1 MPNKPPQK
9 NSRNEI
15 FPHFSSHNQFFT
27 LTLQPNKNKTMKNI
41 FKIKKEERI
50 PGLVA
55 LLVFVLLN
63 GLFFYKY
70 GNLFLRA
77 HHVSF
82 WQLFAKTFH
91 VSGFDAWSYIFM
103 SNGKLYFEIPRH
115 PLFAVILYP
124 FYLINKELIS
134 SGDTNYAMIFMAIL
148 LIASAFYSF
157 IFVYRIFREI
167 IELKKKDCI
176 LFSAM
181 LYSFGMVM
189 VSMLVP
195 DHFCWSLLMLTMTL
209 YLAGMA
215 MKERRQLSAWTIGI
229 LSFLTGGVTLSN
241 IAKTYLAAWFVNGRK
256 VFAPKNLVAMILPAI
271 LLVTTAYLI
280 YTEVREPQFHVDKQ
294 IEIKAHAKD
303 QEQQRKDSIHH
314 AWVLA
319 HTGEPMK
326 KEGFWKWTDTST
338 SRTDALIH
346 NMMGESIQLH
356 DSYLLDD
363 MCVNRPTIVKYNYA
377 FNYVIEAIISLLFII
392 GIVVAIRHKFF
403 LMVLSWLGLDIV
415 IHFVMGFGLNE
426 MYIMACHWI
435 FIIPIAI
442 AYLMKS
448 LTPGRQVVLRYF
460 CWLLTLYF
468 WVWNGYWLFT
478 YMSDQAT
485 QIMK

>member
-1 MPNKPPQK
+1 M
-9 NSRNEI
+9 
-15 FPHFSSHNQFFT
+15 FCLLFA
-27 LTLQPNKNKTMKNI
+27 LTLQAKSQDIYIIELSKMNI

-50 PGLVA
+50 PSLIA

-70 GNLFLRA
+70 SNLFLQA
-77 HHVSF
+77 HHVSY
-82 WQLFAKTFH
+82 WQLFAKTYH

-124 FYLINKELIS
+124 FYLINKELIAA
-134 SGDTNYAMIFMAIL
+134 GDTNYAMIFMAIL
-148 LIASAFYSF
+148 LIVSAYYSF
-157 IFVYRIFREI
+157 IFIYRVFREI
-167 IELKKKDCI
+167 IEVGKKDS
-176 LFSAM
+176 LLLSAM

-195 DHFCWSLLMLTMTL
+195 DHFCWSLFLLTMTL
-209 YLAGMA
+209 YLAGKA
-215 MKERRQLSAWTIGI
+215 MKEKKQLLAWTIGI

-241 IAKTYLAAWFVNGRK
+241 IAKTYLAAWFVNGKK
-256 VFAPKNLVAMILPAI
+256 VFAWKNMVAMILPAI
-271 LLVTTAYLI
+271 LLVGTAYLI
-280 YTEVREPQFHVDKQ
+280 YTEIREPQFHTDKK

-303 QEQQRKDSIHH
+303 TLQAHKDSIHH

-326 KEGFWKWTDTST
+326 KEGFWKWTDMST
-338 SRTDALIH
+338 SRSDALIH

-363 MCVNRPTIVKYNYA
+363 MCVNRPTVVKYNYV
-377 FNYVIEAIISLLFII
+377 FNYIIEGIVALLFIL
-392 GIVVAIRHKFF
+392 GIIVAVRHRFF
-403 LMVLSWLGLDIV
+403 LMALSWLALDIC

-435 FIIPIAI
+435 FIIPISI
-442 AYLMKS
+442 AYLLKS
-448 LTPGRQVVLRYF
+448 LTPSRQTIVRGITL
-460 CWLLTLYF
+460 LLTLYL
-468 WVWNGYWLFT
+468 WVWNGYLVFS
-478 YMSDQAT
+478 YMSDQIT
-485 QIMK
+485 QISK

>member
-1 MPNKPPQK
+1 M
-9 NSRNEI
+9 
-15 FPHFSSHNQFFT
+15 
-27 LTLQPNKNKTMKNI
+27 NI

-50 PGLVA
+50 PSLIA

-70 GNLFLRA
+70 SNLFLQA
-77 HHVSF
+77 HHVSY
-82 WQLFAKTFH
+82 WQLFAKTYH

-124 FYLINKELIS
+124 FYLINKELIAA
-134 SGDTNYAMIFMAIL
+134 GDTNYAMIFMAIL
-148 LIASAFYSF
+148 LIVSAYYSF
-157 IFVYRIFREI
+157 IFIYRVFREI
-167 IELKKKDCI
+167 IEVVKKDS
-176 LFSAM
+176 LLLSAM

-195 DHFCWSLLMLTMTL
+195 DHFCWSLFLLTMTL
-209 YLAGMA
+209 YLAGKA
-215 MKERRQLSAWTIGI
+215 MKEKKQLSAWTIGI

-241 IAKTYLAAWFVNGRK
+241 IAKTYLAAWFVNGKK
-256 VFAPKNLVAMILPAI
+256 VFAWKNMVAMILPAI
-271 LLVTTAYLI
+271 LLVGTAYLI
-280 YTEVREPQFHVDKQ
+280 YTEIREPQFHTDKK

-303 QEQQRKDSIHH
+303 TLQAHKDSIHH

-326 KEGFWKWTDTST
+326 KEGFWKWTDMST
-338 SRTDALIH
+338 SRSDALIH

-363 MCVNRPTIVKYNYA
+363 MCVNRPTVVKYNYV
-377 FNYVIEAIISLLFII
+377 FNYIIEGIVALLFIL
-392 GIVVAIRHKFF
+392 GIIVAVRHRFF
-403 LMVLSWLGLDIV
+403 LMALSWLALDIC

-435 FIIPIAI
+435 FIIPISI
-442 AYLMKS
+442 AYLLKS
-448 LTPGRQVVLRYF
+448 LTPSRQTIVRGITL
-460 CWLLTLYF
+460 LLTLYL
-468 WVWNGYWLFT
+468 WVWNGYLVFS
-478 YMSDQAT
+478 YMSDQIT
-485 QIMK
+485 QISK

>member
-1 MPNKPPQK
+1 M
-9 NSRNEI
+9 
-15 FPHFSSHNQFFT
+15 
-27 LTLQPNKNKTMKNI
+27 NI

-50 PGLVA
+50 PSLIA

-70 GNLFLRA
+70 SNLFLQV
-77 HHVSF
+77 HHVSY
-82 WQLFAKTFH
+82 WQLFAKTYH

-124 FYLINKELIS
+124 FYLINKELIAA
-134 SGDTNYAMIFMAIL
+134 GDTNYAMIFMAIL
-148 LIASAFYSF
+148 LIVSAYYSF
-157 IFVYRIFREI
+157 IFIYRVFREI
-167 IELKKKDCI
+167 IEVGKKDS
-176 LFSAM
+176 LLLSAM

-195 DHFCWSLLMLTMTL
+195 DHFCWSLFLLTMTL
-209 YLAGMA
+209 YLAGKA
-215 MKERRQLSAWTIGI
+215 MKEKKQLSAWTIGI

-241 IAKTYLAAWFVNGRK
+241 IAKTYLAAWFVNGKK
-256 VFAPKNLVAMILPAI
+256 VFAWKNMVAMILPAI
-271 LLVTTAYLI
+271 LLVGTAYLI
-280 YTEVREPQFHVDKQ
+280 YTEIREPQFHTDKK

-303 QEQQRKDSIHH
+303 TLQAHKDSIHH

-326 KEGFWKWTDTST
+326 KEGFWKWTDMST
-338 SRTDALIH
+338 SRSDALIH

-363 MCVNRPTIVKYNYA
+363 MCVNRPTVVKYNYV
-377 FNYVIEAIISLLFII
+377 FNYIIEGIVALLFIL
-392 GIVVAIRHKFF
+392 GIIVAVRHRFF
-403 LMVLSWLGLDIV
+403 LMALSWLALDIC

-435 FIIPIAI
+435 FIIPISI
-442 AYLMKS
+442 AYLLKS
-448 LTPGRQVVLRYF
+448 LTPSRQTIVRGITL
-460 CWLLTLYF
+460 LLTLYL
-468 WVWNGYWLFT
+468 WVWNGYLVFS
-478 YMSDQAT
+478 YMSDQIT
-485 QIMK
+485 QISK

>member
-1 MPNKPPQK
+1 M
-9 NSRNEI
+9 
-15 FPHFSSHNQFFT
+15 FCLLFA
-27 LTLQPNKNKTMKNI
+27 LTLQAKSQDIYIIELSKMNI

-50 PGLVA
+50 PSLIA

-70 GNLFLRA
+70 SNLFLQA
-77 HHVSF
+77 HHVSY
-82 WQLFAKTFH
+82 WQLFAKTYH

-124 FYLINKELIS
+124 FYLINKELIAA
-134 SGDTNYAMIFMAIL
+134 GDTNYAMIFMAIL
-148 LIASAFYSF
+148 LIVSAYYSF
-157 IFVYRIFREI
+157 IFIYRVFREI
-167 IELKKKDCI
+167 IEVGKKDS
-176 LFSAM
+176 LLLSAM

-195 DHFCWSLLMLTMTL
+195 DHFCWSLFLLTMTL
-209 YLAGMA
+209 YLAGKA
-215 MKERRQLSAWTIGI
+215 MKEKKQLSAWMIGI

-241 IAKTYLAAWFVNGRK
+241 IAKTYLAAWFVNGKK
-256 VFAPKNLVAMILPAI
+256 VFAWKNMVAMILPAI
-271 LLVTTAYLI
+271 LLVGTAYLI
-280 YTEVREPQFHVDKQ
+280 YTEIREPQFHTDKK

-303 QEQQRKDSIHH
+303 TLQAHKDSIHH

-326 KEGFWKWTDTST
+326 KEGFWKWTDMST
-338 SRTDALIH
+338 SRSDALIH

-363 MCVNRPTIVKYNYA
+363 MCVNRPTVVKYNYV
-377 FNYVIEAIISLLFII
+377 FNYIIEGIVALLFIL
-392 GIVVAIRHKFF
+392 GIIVAVRHRFF
-403 LMVLSWLGLDIV
+403 LMALSWLALDIC

-435 FIIPIAI
+435 FIIPISI
-442 AYLMKS
+442 AYLLKS
-448 LTPGRQVVLRYF
+448 LTPSRQTIVRGITL
-460 CWLLTLYF
+460 LLTLYL
-468 WVWNGYWLFT
+468 WVWNGYLVFS
-478 YMSDQAT
+478 YMSDQIT
-485 QIMK
+485 QISK

>member
-1 MPNKPPQK
+1 M
-9 NSRNEI
+9 
-15 FPHFSSHNQFFT
+15 FCLLFA
-27 LTLQPNKNKTMKNI
+27 LTLQAKSQDIYIIELSKMNI

-50 PGLVA
+50 PSLIA

-70 GNLFLRA
+70 SNLFLQA
-77 HHVSF
+77 HHVSY
-82 WQLFAKTFH
+82 WQLFAKTYH

-124 FYLINKELIS
+124 FYLINKELIAA
-134 SGDTNYAMIFMAIL
+134 GDTNYAMIFMAIL
-148 LIASAFYSF
+148 LIVSAYYSF
-157 IFVYRIFREI
+157 IFIYRVFREI
-167 IELKKKDCI
+167 IEVGKKDS
-176 LFSAM
+176 LLLSAM

-195 DHFCWSLLMLTMTL
+195 DHFCWSLFLLTMTL
-209 YLAGMA
+209 YLAGKA
-215 MKERRQLSAWTIGI
+215 MKEKKQLSAWTIGI

-241 IAKTYLAAWFVNGRK
+241 IAKTYLAAWFVNGKK
-256 VFAPKNLVAMILPAI
+256 VFAWKNMVAMILPAI
-271 LLVTTAYLI
+271 LLVGTAYLI
-280 YTEVREPQFHVDKQ
+280 YTEIREPQFHTDKK

-303 QEQQRKDSIHH
+303 TLQAHKDSIHH

-326 KEGFWKWTDTST
+326 KEGFWKWTDMST
-338 SRTDALIH
+338 SRSDALIH

-363 MCVNRPTIVKYNYA
+363 MCVNRPTVVKYNYV
-377 FNYVIEAIISLLFII
+377 FNYIIE
-392 GIVVAIRHKFF
+392 GIVALFFILGIIVAVRHRFF
-403 LMVLSWLGLDIV
+403 LMALSWLALDIC

-435 FIIPIAI
+435 FIIPISI
-442 AYLMKS
+442 AYLLKS
-448 LTPGRQVVLRYF
+448 LTPSRQTIVRGITL
-460 CWLLTLYF
+460 LLTLYL
-468 WVWNGYWLFT
+468 WVWNGYLVFS
-478 YMSDQAT
+478 YMSDQIT
-485 QIMK
+485 QISK

>member
-1 MPNKPPQK
+1 M
-9 NSRNEI
+9 
-15 FPHFSSHNQFFT
+15 
-27 LTLQPNKNKTMKNI
+27 NI

-50 PGLVA
+50 PSLIA

-70 GNLFLRA
+70 SNLFLQA
-77 HHVSF
+77 HHVSY
-82 WQLFAKTFH
+82 WQLFAKTYH

-124 FYLINKELIS
+124 FYLINKELIAA
-134 SGDTNYAMIFMAIL
+134 GDTNYAMIFMAIL
-148 LIASAFYSF
+148 LIVSAYYSF
-157 IFVYRIFREI
+157 IFIYRVFREI
-167 IELKKKDCI
+167 IEVGKKDS
-176 LFSAM
+176 LLLSAM

-195 DHFCWSLLMLTMTL
+195 DHFCWSLFLLTMTL
-209 YLAGMA
+209 YLAGKA
-215 MKERRQLSAWTIGI
+215 MKEKKQLSAWTIGI

-241 IAKTYLAAWFVNGRK
+241 IAKTYLAAWFVNGKK
-256 VFAPKNLVAMILPAI
+256 VFAWKNMVAMILPAI
-271 LLVTTAYLI
+271 LLVGTAYLI
-280 YTEVREPQFHVDKQ
+280 YTEIREPQFHTDKK

-303 QEQQRKDSIHH
+303 TLQAHKDSIHH

-326 KEGFWKWTDTST
+326 KEGFWKWTDMST
-338 SRTDALIH
+338 SRSDALIH

-363 MCVNRPTIVKYNYA
+363 MCVNRPTVVKYNYV
-377 FNYVIEAIISLLFII
+377 FNYIIEGIVALLFIL
-392 GIVVAIRHKFF
+392 GIIVAVRHRFF
-403 LMVLSWLGLDIV
+403 LMALSWLALDIC

-435 FIIPIAI
+435 FIIPISI
-442 AYLMKS
+442 AYLLKS
-448 LTPGRQVVLRYF
+448 LTPSRQTIVRGITL
-460 CWLLTLYF
+460 LLTLYL
-468 WVWNGYWLFT
+468 WVWNGYLVFS
-478 YMSDQAT
+478 YISDQIT
-485 QIMK
+485 QISK

>member
-1 MPNKPPQK
+1 M
-9 NSRNEI
+9 
-15 FPHFSSHNQFFT
+15 FCLLFA
-27 LTLQPNKNKTMKNI
+27 LTLQAKSQDIYIIELSKMNI

-50 PGLVA
+50 PSLIA

-70 GNLFLRA
+70 SNLFLQA
-77 HHVSF
+77 HHVSY
-82 WQLFAKTFH
+82 WQLFAKTYH

-124 FYLINKELIS
+124 FYLINKELIAA
-134 SGDTNYAMIFMAIL
+134 GDTNYAMIFMAIL
-148 LIASAFYSF
+148 LIVSAYYSF
-157 IFVYRIFREI
+157 IFIHRVFREI
-167 IELKKKDCI
+167 IEVGKKDS
-176 LFSAM
+176 LLLSAM

-195 DHFCWSLLMLTMTL
+195 DHFCWSLFLLTMTL
-209 YLAGMA
+209 YLAGKA
-215 MKERRQLSAWTIGI
+215 MKEKKQLSAWTIGI

-241 IAKTYLAAWFVNGRK
+241 IAKTYLAAWFVNGKK
-256 VFAPKNLVAMILPAI
+256 VFAWKNMVAMILPAI
-271 LLVTTAYLI
+271 LLVGTAYLI
-280 YTEVREPQFHVDKQ
+280 YTEIREPQFHTDKK

-303 QEQQRKDSIHH
+303 TLQAHKDSIHH

-326 KEGFWKWTDTST
+326 KEGFWKWTDMST
-338 SRTDALIH
+338 SRSNALIH

-363 MCVNRPTIVKYNYA
+363 MCVNRPTVVKYNYV
-377 FNYVIEAIISLLFII
+377 FNYIIEGIVALLFIL
-392 GIVVAIRHKFF
+392 GIIVAVRHRFF
-403 LMVLSWLGLDIV
+403 LMALSWLALDIC

-435 FIIPIAI
+435 FIIPISI
-442 AYLMKS
+442 AYLLKS
-448 LTPGRQVVLRYF
+448 LTPSRQTIVRGITL
-460 CWLLTLYF
+460 LLTLYL
-468 WVWNGYWLFT
+468 WVWNGYLVFS
-478 YMSDQAT
+478 YMSDQIT
-485 QIMK
+485 QISK

>member
-1 MPNKPPQK
+1 M
-9 NSRNEI
+9 
-15 FPHFSSHNQFFT
+15 FCLLFA
-27 LTLQPNKNKTMKNI
+27 LTLQAKSQDIYIIELSKMNI

-50 PGLVA
+50 PSLIA

-70 GNLFLRA
+70 SNLFLQA
-77 HHVSF
+77 HHVSY

-124 FYLINKELIS
+124 FYLINKELIAA
-134 SGDTNYAMIFMAIL
+134 GDTNYAMIFMAIL
-148 LIASAFYSF
+148 LIASAYYSF
-157 IFVYRIFREI
+157 IFIYRVFREI
-167 IELKKKDCI
+167 IEVGKKDS
-176 LFSAM
+176 LLLSAM

-195 DHFCWSLLMLTMTL
+195 DHFCWSLFLLTMTL
-209 YLAGMA
+209 YLAGKA
-215 MKERRQLSAWTIGI
+215 MKEKKQLSAWTIGI

-241 IAKTYLAAWFVNGRK
+241 IAKTYLAAWFVNGKK
-256 VFAPKNLVAMILPAI
+256 VFAWKNMVAMILPAI
-271 LLVTTAYLI
+271 LLVGTAYLI
-280 YTEVREPQFHVDKQ
+280 YTEIREPQFHTDKK

-303 QEQQRKDSIHH
+303 TLQAHKDSIHH

-319 HTGEPMK
+319 QTGEPMK
-326 KEGFWKWTDTST
+326 KEGFWKWTDMST
-338 SRTDALIH
+338 SRSDALIH

-363 MCVNRPTIVKYNYA
+363 MCVNRPTVVKYNYV
-377 FNYVIEAIISLLFII
+377 FNYIIEGIVALLFIL
-392 GIVVAIRHKFF
+392 GIIVAVRHRFF
-403 LMVLSWLGLDIV
+403 LMALSWLAFDIC

-435 FIIPIAI
+435 FIIPISI
-442 AYLMKS
+442 AYLLKS
-448 LTPGRQVVLRYF
+448 LTPSKQTIVRGITL
-460 CWLLTLYF
+460 LLTLYL
-468 WVWNGYWLFT
+468 WVWNGYLVFS
-478 YMSDQAT
+478 YMSDQIT
-485 QIMK
+485 QISK

>member
-1 MPNKPPQK
+1 M
-9 NSRNEI
+9 
-15 FPHFSSHNQFFT
+15 
-27 LTLQPNKNKTMKNI
+27 NI

-50 PGLVA
+50 PSLIA

-70 GNLFLRA
+70 SNLFLQA
-77 HHVSF
+77 HHVSY

-124 FYLINKELIS
+124 FYLINKELIAT
-134 SGDTNYAMIFMAIL
+134 GDTNYAMIFMAIL
-148 LIASAFYSF
+148 LIASAYYSF
-157 IFVYRIFREI
+157 IFIYRVFREI
-167 IELKKKDCI
+167 IEVGKKDS
-176 LFSAM
+176 LLLSAM

-195 DHFCWSLLMLTMTL
+195 DHFCWSLFLLTMTL
-209 YLAGMA
+209 YLAGKA
-215 MKERRQLSAWTIGI
+215 MKEKKQLSAWTIGI

-241 IAKTYLAAWFVNGRK
+241 IAKTYLAAWFVNGKK
-256 VFAPKNLVAMILPAI
+256 VFAWKNMVAMILPAI
-271 LLVTTAYLI
+271 LLVGTAYLI
-280 YTEVREPQFHVDKQ
+280 YTEIREPQFHTDKK

-303 QEQQRKDSIHH
+303 TLQAHKDSIHH

-326 KEGFWKWTDTST
+326 KEGFWKWTDMST
-338 SRTDALIH
+338 SRSDALIH

-363 MCVNRPTIVKYNYA
+363 MCVNRPTVVKYNYV
-377 FNYVIEAIISLLFII
+377 FNYIIEGIVALLFIL
-392 GIVVAIRHKFF
+392 GIIVAMRHRFF
-403 LMVLSWLGLDIV
+403 LMALSWLALDIC

-435 FIIPIAI
+435 FIIPISI
-442 AYLMKS
+442 AYLLKS
-448 LTPGRQVVLRYF
+448 LTPSRQTIVRGITL
-460 CWLLTLYF
+460 LLTLYL
-468 WVWNGYWLFT
+468 WVWNGYLVFS
-478 YMSDQAT
+478 YMSDQIT
-485 QIMK
+485 QISK

>member
-1 MPNKPPQK
+1 M
-9 NSRNEI
+9 
-15 FPHFSSHNQFFT
+15 FYLLFA
-27 LTLQPNKNKTMKNI
+27 LTLQAKSQDIYIIELSKMNI

-50 PGLVA
+50 PSLIA

-70 GNLFLRA
+70 SNLFLQA
-77 HHVSF
+77 HHVSY
-82 WQLFAKTFH
+82 WQLFAKTYH

-124 FYLINKELIS
+124 FYLINKELIAA
-134 SGDTNYAMIFMAIL
+134 GDTNYAMIFMAIL
-148 LIASAFYSF
+148 LIVSAYYSF
-157 IFVYRIFREI
+157 IFIYRVFREI
-167 IELKKKDCI
+167 IEVGKKDS
-176 LFSAM
+176 LLLSAM

-195 DHFCWSLLMLTMTL
+195 DHFCWSLFLLTMTL
-209 YLAGMA
+209 YLAGKA
-215 MKERRQLSAWTIGI
+215 MKEKKQLSAWTIGI

-241 IAKTYLAAWFVNGRK
+241 IAKTYLAAWFVNGKK
-256 VFAPKNLVAMILPAI
+256 VFAWKNMVAMILPAI
-271 LLVTTAYLI
+271 LLVGTAYLI
-280 YTEVREPQFHVDKQ
+280 YTEIREPQFHTDKK

-303 QEQQRKDSIHH
+303 TLQAHKDSIHH

-326 KEGFWKWTDTST
+326 KEGFWKWTDMST
-338 SRTDALIH
+338 SRSDALIH

-363 MCVNRPTIVKYNYA
+363 MCVNRPTVVKYNYV
-377 FNYVIEAIISLLFII
+377 FNYIIEGIVALLFIL
-392 GIVVAIRHKFF
+392 GIIVAVRHRFF
-403 LMVLSWLGLDIV
+403 LMALSWLALDIC

-435 FIIPIAI
+435 FIIPISI
-442 AYLMKS
+442 AYLLKS
-448 LTPGRQVVLRYF
+448 LTPSRQTIARGITL
-460 CWLLTLYF
+460 LLTLYL
-468 WVWNGYWLFT
+468 WVWNGYLVFS
-478 YMSDQAT
+478 YMSDQIT
-485 QIMK
+485 QISK

>member
-1 MPNKPPQK
+1 M
-9 NSRNEI
+9 
-15 FPHFSSHNQFFT
+15 FCLLFT
-27 LTLQPNKNKTMKNI
+27 LTLQAKSQDIYIIELSKMNI

-50 PGLVA
+50 PSLIA

-70 GNLFLRA
+70 SNLFLQA
-77 HHVSF
+77 HHVSY

-124 FYLINKELIS
+124 FYLINKELIAA
-134 SGDTNYAMIFMAIL
+134 GDTNYAMIFMAIL
-148 LIASAFYSF
+148 LIASAYYSF
-157 IFVYRIFREI
+157 IFIYRVFREI
-167 IELKKKDCI
+167 IEVGKKDS
-176 LFSAM
+176 LLLSAM

-195 DHFCWSLLMLTMTL
+195 DHFCWSLFLLTMTL
-209 YLAGMA
+209 YLAGKA
-215 MKERRQLSAWTIGI
+215 MKEKKQLSAWTIGI

-241 IAKTYLAAWFVNGRK
+241 IAKTYLAAWFVNGKK
-256 VFAPKNLVAMILPAI
+256 VFAWKNMVAMILPAI
-271 LLVTTAYLI
+271 LLVGTAYLI
-280 YTEVREPQFHVDKQ
+280 YTEIREPQFHTDKK

-303 QEQQRKDSIHH
+303 TLQARKDSIHH

-326 KEGFWKWTDTST
+326 KEGFWKWTDMST
-338 SRTDALIH
+338 SRSDALIH

-363 MCVNRPTIVKYNYA
+363 MCVNRPTVVKYNYV
-377 FNYVIEAIISLLFII
+377 FNYVIEGIVALLFIL
-392 GIVVAIRHKFF
+392 GIIVAVRHRFF
-403 LMVLSWLGLDIV
+403 LMVLSWLALDIC

-435 FIIPIAI
+435 FIIPISI
-442 AYLMKS
+442 AYLLKS
-448 LTPGRQVVLRYF
+448 QTSSRQAIVRGITL
-460 CWLLTLYF
+460 LLTLYL
-468 WVWNGYWLFT
+468 WIWNGYLVFS
-478 YMSDQAT
+478 YMSDQIT
-485 QIMK
+485 QISK

>member
-1 MPNKPPQK
+1 M
-9 NSRNEI
+9 
-15 FPHFSSHNQFFT
+15 
-27 LTLQPNKNKTMKNI
+27 NI

-50 PGLVA
+50 PSLIA

-70 GNLFLRA
+70 SNLFLQA
-77 HHVSF
+77 HHVSY
-82 WQLFAKTFH
+82 WQLFAKTYH

-124 FYLINKELIS
+124 FYLINKELIAA
-134 SGDTNYAMIFMAIL
+134 GDTNYAMIFMAIL
-148 LIASAFYSF
+148 LIVSAYYSF
-157 IFVYRIFREI
+157 IFIYRVFREI
-167 IELKKKDCI
+167 IEVGKKDS
-176 LFSAM
+176 LLLSAM

-195 DHFCWSLLMLTMTL
+195 DHFCWSLFLLTMTL
-209 YLAGMA
+209 YLAGKA
-215 MKERRQLSAWTIGI
+215 MKEKKQLSAWTIGI

-241 IAKTYLAAWFVNGRK
+241 IAKTYLAAWFVNGKK
-256 VFAPKNLVAMILPAI
+256 VFAWKNMVAMILPAI
-271 LLVTTAYLI
+271 LLVGTAYLI
-280 YTEVREPQFHVDKQ
+280 YTEIREPQFHTDKK

-303 QEQQRKDSIHH
+303 TLQAHKDSIHH

-326 KEGFWKWTDTST
+326 KEGFWKWTDMST
-338 SRTDALIH
+338 SRSDALIH

-363 MCVNRPTIVKYNYA
+363 MCVNRPTVVKYNYV
-377 FNYVIEAIISLLFII
+377 FNYIIEGIVALLFIL
-392 GIVVAIRHKFF
+392 GIIVAVRHRFF
-403 LMVLSWLGLDIV
+403 LMALSWLALDIC

-435 FIIPIAI
+435 FIIPISI
-442 AYLMKS
+442 SYLLKS
-448 LTPGRQVVLRYF
+448 LTPSRQTIVRGITL
-460 CWLLTLYF
+460 LLTLYL
-468 WVWNGYWLFT
+468 WVWNGYLVFS
-478 YMSDQAT
+478 YMSDQIT
-485 QIMK
+485 QISK

>member
-1 MPNKPPQK
+1 M
-9 NSRNEI
+9 
-15 FPHFSSHNQFFT
+15 FCLLFA
-27 LTLQPNKNKTMKNI
+27 LTLQAKSQDIYIIELSKMNI

-50 PGLVA
+50 PSLIA

-70 GNLFLRA
+70 SNLFLQA
-77 HHVSF
+77 HHVSY

-124 FYLINKELIS
+124 FYLINKELIAT
-134 SGDTNYAMIFMAIL
+134 GDTNYAMIFMAIL
-148 LIASAFYSF
+148 LIASAYYSF
-157 IFVYRIFREI
+157 IFIYRVFREI
-167 IELKKKDCI
+167 IEVGKKDS
-176 LFSAM
+176 LLLSAM

-195 DHFCWSLLMLTMTL
+195 DHFCWSFFLLTMTL
-209 YLAGMA
+209 YLAGKA
-215 MKERRQLSAWTIGI
+215 MKEKKQLSAWTIGI

-241 IAKTYLAAWFVNGRK
+241 IAKTYLAAWFVNGKK
-256 VFAPKNLVAMILPAI
+256 VFAWKNMVAMILPAI
-271 LLVTTAYLI
+271 LLVGTAYLI
-280 YTEVREPQFHVDKQ
+280 YTEIREPQFHTDKK

-303 QEQQRKDSIHH
+303 TLQAHKDSIHH

-326 KEGFWKWTDTST
+326 KEGFWKWTDMST
-338 SRTDALIH
+338 SRSDALIH

-363 MCVNRPTIVKYNYA
+363 MCVNRPTVVKYNYV
-377 FNYVIEAIISLLFII
+377 FNYIIEGIVALLFIL
-392 GIVVAIRHKFF
+392 GIIVAVRHRFF
-403 LMVLSWLGLDIV
+403 LMALSWLALDIC

-435 FIIPIAI
+435 FIIPISI
-442 AYLMKS
+442 AYLLKS
-448 LTPGRQVVLRYF
+448 LTPSRQTIVRGITL
-460 CWLLTLYF
+460 LLTLYL
-468 WVWNGYWLFT
+468 WVWNGYLVFS
-478 YMSDQAT
+478 YMSDQIT
-485 QIMK
+485 QISK

>member
-1 MPNKPPQK
+1 M
-9 NSRNEI
+9 
-15 FPHFSSHNQFFT
+15 
-27 LTLQPNKNKTMKNI
+27 NI

-50 PGLVA
+50 PSLIA

-70 GNLFLRA
+70 SNLFLQA
-77 HHVSF
+77 HHVSY
-82 WQLFAKTFH
+82 WQLFAKTYH

-124 FYLINKELIS
+124 FYLINKELIAA
-134 SGDTNYAMIFMAIL
+134 GDTNYAMIFMAIL
-148 LIASAFYSF
+148 LIVSAYYSF
-157 IFVYRIFREI
+157 IFIYRVFREI
-167 IELKKKDCI
+167 IEVGKKDS
-176 LFSAM
+176 LLLSAM

-195 DHFCWSLLMLTMTL
+195 DHFCWSLFLLTMTL
-209 YLAGMA
+209 YLAGKA
-215 MKERRQLSAWTIGI
+215 MKERKQLSAWTIGI

-241 IAKTYLAAWFVNGRK
+241 IAKTYLAAWFVNGKK
-256 VFAPKNLVAMILPAI
+256 VFAWKNMVAMILPAI
-271 LLVTTAYLI
+271 LLVGTAYLI
-280 YTEVREPQFHVDKQ
+280 YTEIREPQFHTDKK

-303 QEQQRKDSIHH
+303 TLQAHKDSIHH

-326 KEGFWKWTDTST
+326 KEGFWKWTDMST
-338 SRTDALIH
+338 SRSDALIH

-363 MCVNRPTIVKYNYA
+363 MCVNRPTVVKYNYV
-377 FNYVIEAIISLLFII
+377 FNYIIEGIVALLFIL
-392 GIVVAIRHKFF
+392 GIIVAVRHRFF
-403 LMVLSWLGLDIV
+403 LMALSWLALDIC

-435 FIIPIAI
+435 FIIPISI
-442 AYLMKS
+442 AYLLKS
-448 LTPGRQVVLRYF
+448 LTPSRQTIVRGITL
-460 CWLLTLYF
+460 LLTLYL
-468 WVWNGYWLFT
+468 WVWNGYLVFS
-478 YMSDQAT
+478 YMSDQIT
-485 QIMK
+485 QISK

>member
-1 MPNKPPQK
+1 M
-9 NSRNEI
+9 
-15 FPHFSSHNQFFT
+15 
-27 LTLQPNKNKTMKNI
+27 NI

-50 PGLVA
+50 PSLIA

-70 GNLFLRA
+70 SNLFLQA
-77 HHVSF
+77 HHVSY
-82 WQLFAKTFH
+82 WQLFAKTYH

-124 FYLINKELIS
+124 FYLINKELIAA
-134 SGDTNYAMIFMAIL
+134 GDTNYAMIFMAIL
-148 LIASAFYSF
+148 LIVSAYYSF
-157 IFVYRIFREI
+157 IFIYRVFREI
-167 IELKKKDCI
+167 IEVGKKDS
-176 LFSAM
+176 LLLSAM

-195 DHFCWSLLMLTMTL
+195 DHFCWSLFLLTMTL
-209 YLAGMA
+209 YLAGKA
-215 MKERRQLSAWTIGI
+215 MKENKQLSAWTIGI

-241 IAKTYLAAWFVNGRK
+241 IAKTYLAAWFVNGKK
-256 VFAPKNLVAMILPAI
+256 VFAWKNMVAMILPAI
-271 LLVTTAYLI
+271 LLVGTAYLI
-280 YTEVREPQFHVDKQ
+280 YTEIREPQFHTDKK

-303 QEQQRKDSIHH
+303 TLQAHKDSIHH

-326 KEGFWKWTDTST
+326 KEGFWKWTDMST
-338 SRTDALIH
+338 SRSDALIH

-363 MCVNRPTIVKYNYA
+363 MCVNRPTVVKYNYV
-377 FNYVIEAIISLLFII
+377 FNYIIEGIVALLFIL
-392 GIVVAIRHKFF
+392 GIIVAVRHRFF
-403 LMVLSWLGLDIV
+403 LMALSWLALDIC

-435 FIIPIAI
+435 FIIPISI
-442 AYLMKS
+442 AYLLKS
-448 LTPGRQVVLRYF
+448 LTPSRQTIVRGITL
-460 CWLLTLYF
+460 LLTLYL
-468 WVWNGYWLFT
+468 WVWNGYLVFS
-478 YMSDQAT
+478 YMSDQIT
-485 QIMK
+485 QISK

>member
-1 MPNKPPQK
+1 M
-9 NSRNEI
+9 
-15 FPHFSSHNQFFT
+15 
-27 LTLQPNKNKTMKNI
+27 NI

-50 PGLVA
+50 PSLIA

-70 GNLFLRA
+70 SNLFLQA
-77 HHVSF
+77 HHVSY
-82 WQLFAKTFH
+82 WQLFAKTYH

-124 FYLINKELIS
+124 FYLINKELIAA
-134 SGDTNYAMIFMAIL
+134 GDTNYAMIFMAIL
-148 LIASAFYSF
+148 LIVSAYYSF
-157 IFVYRIFREI
+157 IFIYRVFREI
-167 IELKKKDCI
+167 IEVGKKDS
-176 LFSAM
+176 LLLSAM

-195 DHFCWSLLMLTMTL
+195 DHFCWSLFLLTMTL
-209 YLAGMA
+209 YLAGKA
-215 MKERRQLSAWTIGI
+215 MKEKKQLSAWTIGI

-241 IAKTYLAAWFVNGRK
+241 IAKTYLAAWFVNGKK
-256 VFAPKNLVAMILPAI
+256 VFAWKNMVAMILPAI
-271 LLVTTAYLI
+271 LLVGTAYLI
-280 YTEVREPQFHVDKQ
+280 YTEIREPQFHTDKK

-303 QEQQRKDSIHH
+303 TLQAHKDSIHH

-326 KEGFWKWTDTST
+326 KEGFWKWTDMST
-338 SRTDALIH
+338 SRSDALIH

-363 MCVNRPTIVKYNYA
+363 MCVNRPTVVKYNYV
-377 FNYVIEAIISLLFII
+377 FNYIIEGIVAVLFIL
-392 GIVVAIRHKFF
+392 GIIVAVRHRFF
-403 LMVLSWLGLDIV
+403 LMALSWLALDIC

-435 FIIPIAI
+435 FIIPISI
-442 AYLMKS
+442 AYLLKS
-448 LTPGRQVVLRYF
+448 LTPSRQTIVRGITL
-460 CWLLTLYF
+460 LLTLYL
-468 WVWNGYWLFT
+468 WVWNGYLVFS
-478 YMSDQAT
+478 YMSDQIT
-485 QIMK
+485 QISK

>member
-1 MPNKPPQK
+1 M
-9 NSRNEI
+9 
-15 FPHFSSHNQFFT
+15 FCLLFA
-27 LTLQPNKNKTMKNI
+27 LTLQAKSQDIYIIELSKMNI

-50 PGLVA
+50 PSLIA

-70 GNLFLRA
+70 SNLFLQA
-77 HHVSF
+77 HHVSY
-82 WQLFAKTFH
+82 WQLFAKTYH

-124 FYLINKELIS
+124 FYLINKELIAAD
-134 SGDTNYAMIFMAIL
+134 DTNYAMIFMAIL
-148 LIASAFYSF
+148 LIVSAYYSF
-157 IFVYRIFREI
+157 IFIYRVFREI
-167 IELKKKDCI
+167 IEVGKKDS
-176 LFSAM
+176 LLLSAM

-195 DHFCWSLLMLTMTL
+195 DHFCWSLFLLTMTL
-209 YLAGMA
+209 YLAGKA
-215 MKERRQLSAWTIGI
+215 MKEKKQLSAWTIGI

-241 IAKTYLAAWFVNGRK
+241 IAKTYLAAWFVNGKK
-256 VFAPKNLVAMILPAI
+256 VFAWKNMVAMILPAI
-271 LLVTTAYLI
+271 LLVGTAYLI
-280 YTEVREPQFHVDKQ
+280 YTEIREPQFHTDKK

-303 QEQQRKDSIHH
+303 TLQAHKDSIHH

-326 KEGFWKWTDTST
+326 KEGFWKWTDMST
-338 SRTDALIH
+338 SRSDALIH

-363 MCVNRPTIVKYNYA
+363 MCVNRPTVVKYNYV
-377 FNYVIEAIISLLFII
+377 FNYIIEGIVALLFIL
-392 GIVVAIRHKFF
+392 GIIVAVRHQFF
-403 LMVLSWLGLDIV
+403 LMALSWLALDIC

-435 FIIPIAI
+435 FIIPISI
-442 AYLMKS
+442 AYLLKS
-448 LTPGRQVVLRYF
+448 LTPSRQTIVRGITL
-460 CWLLTLYF
+460 LLTLYL
-468 WVWNGYWLFT
+468 WVWNGYLVFS
-478 YMSDQAT
+478 YMSDQIT
-485 QIMK
+485 QISK

>member
-1 MPNKPPQK
+1 M
-9 NSRNEI
+9 
-15 FPHFSSHNQFFT
+15 
-27 LTLQPNKNKTMKNI
+27 NI

-50 PGLVA
+50 PSLIA

-70 GNLFLRA
+70 SNLFLQA
-77 HHVSF
+77 HHVSY

-124 FYLINKELIS
+124 FYLINKELIAA
-134 SGDTNYAMIFMAIL
+134 GDTNYAMIFMAIL
-148 LIASAFYSF
+148 LIASAYYSF
-157 IFVYRIFREI
+157 IFIYRVFREI
-167 IELKKKDCI
+167 IEVGKKDS
-176 LFSAM
+176 LLLSAM

-195 DHFCWSLLMLTMTL
+195 DHFCWSLFLLTMTL
-209 YLAGMA
+209 YLAGKA
-215 MKERRQLSAWTIGI
+215 MKEKKQLSAWTIGI

-241 IAKTYLAAWFVNGRK
+241 IAKTYLAAWFVNGKK
-256 VFAPKNLVAMILPAI
+256 VFAWKNMVAMILPAI
-271 LLVTTAYLI
+271 LLIGTAYLI
-280 YTEVREPQFHVDKQ
+280 YTEIREPQFHADKK

-303 QEQQRKDSIHH
+303 TLQARKDSIHH

-319 HTGEPMK
+319 HTGKPMK
-326 KEGFWKWTDTST
+326 EEGFWKWTDIST
-338 SRTDALIH
+338 SRSDALIH

-363 MCVNRPTIVKYNYA
+363 MCVNRPTIVKYNHA
-377 FNYVIEAIISLLFII
+377 FNYVIEGIVALLFIL
-392 GIVVAIRHKFF
+392 GIIVAVRHRFF
-403 LMVLSWLGLDIV
+403 LMVLSWLALDIC

-435 FIIPIAI
+435 FIIPISI
-442 AYLMKS
+442 AYLLKS
-448 LTPGRQVVLRYF
+448 LTPSRQTIIRGTTL
-460 CWLLTLYF
+460 LLTLYL
-468 WVWNGYWLFT
+468 WVWNGYLVFS
-478 YMSDQAT
+478 YMSDQIT
-485 QIMK
+485 QISK

>member
-1 MPNKPPQK
+1 MQ
-9 NSRNEI
+9 
-15 FPHFSSHNQFFT
+15 
-27 LTLQPNKNKTMKNI
+27 NI
-41 FKIKKEERI
+41 FKVKKEERI
-50 PGLVA
+50 SSLIA
-55 LLVFVLLN
+55 LTMFIVLN

-82 WQLFAKTFH
+82 WQLFAKTYH

-124 FYLINKELIS
+124 FYLINKELIAA
-134 SGDTNYAMIFMAIL
+134 GNTNYAMIFMAIL
-148 LIASAFYSF
+148 LIASAYYSF
-157 IFVYRIFREI
+157 IFVYRIFRNI
-167 IELKKKDCI
+167 IGMSRFDSNL
-176 LFSAM
+176 LSAM

-195 DHFCWSLLMLTMTL
+195 DHFCWSLFLLTMTL

-215 MKERRQLSAWTIGI
+215 MKERRRLSSWTIGI
-229 LSFLTGGVTLSN
+229 LGFLTGGVTLSN
-241 IAKTYLAAWFVNGRK
+241 IAKTYLAAWFVNGKK
-256 VFAPKNLVAMILPAI
+256 VFAWKNMTAMIVPAV
-271 LLVTTAYLI
+271 LLIGIAYVI
-280 YTEVREPQFHVDKQ
+280 HTEIREPQFAVDKS
-294 IEIKAHAKD
+294 IEVKSYAKD
-303 QEQQRKDSIHH
+303 SLQQRKDSIHH
-314 AWVLA
+314 AWVMA
-319 HTGEPMK
+319 HTGTPMK
-326 KEGFWKWTDTST
+326 EEGFWKWTDMST
-338 SRTDALIH
+338 SRSDALIH

-377 FNYVIEAIISLLFII
+377 FNYVIEGIIALLFVMGII
-392 GIVVAIRHKFF
+392 AGIRHKFF
-403 LMVLSWLGLDIV
+403 LLVLSWLGFDIV
-415 IHFVMGFGLNE
+415 VHFVMGFGLSE

-448 LTPGRQVVLRYF
+448 LTPSKQMILRGITL
-460 CWLLTLYF
+460 LLTLYL
-468 WVWNGYWLFT
+468 WAWNGYLVFS

>member
-1 MPNKPPQK
+1 M
-9 NSRNEI
+9 
-15 FPHFSSHNQFFT
+15 
-27 LTLQPNKNKTMKNI
+27 NI

-50 PGLVA
+50 PSLIA

-70 GNLFLRA
+70 SNLFLQA
-77 HHVSF
+77 HHVSY

-124 FYLINKELIS
+124 FHLINKELIAA
-134 SGDTNYAMIFMAIL
+134 GDTNYAMIFMAIL
-148 LIASAFYSF
+148 LIASAYYSF
-157 IFVYRIFREI
+157 IFIYRVFREI
-167 IELKKKDCI
+167 IEVGKKDC
-176 LFSAM
+176 LLLSAM

-195 DHFCWSLLMLTMTL
+195 DHFCWSLFLLTMTL
-209 YLAGMA
+209 YLAGKA
-215 MKERRQLSAWTIGI
+215 MKEKKQLSAWTIGI

-241 IAKTYLAAWFVNGRK
+241 IAKTYLAAWFVNGKK
-256 VFAPKNLVAMILPAI
+256 VFAWKNMVAMILPAI
-271 LLVTTAYLI
+271 LLVGTAYLI
-280 YTEVREPQFHVDKQ
+280 YTEIREPQFYTDKK

-303 QEQQRKDSIHH
+303 TLQAHKDSIHH

-326 KEGFWKWTDTST
+326 KEGFWKWTDMST
-338 SRTDALIH
+338 SRSDALIH

-363 MCVNRPTIVKYNYA
+363 MCVNRPTVVKYNYV
-377 FNYVIEAIISLLFII
+377 FNYIIEGIVALLFIL
-392 GIVVAIRHKFF
+392 GIIVAVRHRFF
-403 LMVLSWLGLDIV
+403 LMALSWLALDIC

-435 FIIPIAI
+435 FIIPISI
-442 AYLMKS
+442 AYLLKS
-448 LTPGRQVVLRYF
+448 LTPSRQTIVRGITL
-460 CWLLTLYF
+460 LLTLYL
-468 WVWNGYWLFT
+468 WVWNGYLVFS
-478 YMSDQAT
+478 YMSDQIT
-485 QIMK
+485 QISK

>member
-1 MPNKPPQK
+1 M
-9 NSRNEI
+9 
-15 FPHFSSHNQFFT
+15 FCLLFA
-27 LTLQPNKNKTMKNI
+27 LTLQAKSQDIYIIELSKMNI

-50 PGLVA
+50 PSLIA

-70 GNLFLRA
+70 SNLFLQA
-77 HHVSF
+77 HHVSY

-124 FYLINKELIS
+124 FYLINKELIAT
-134 SGDTNYAMIFMAIL
+134 GDTNYAMIFMAIL
-148 LIASAFYSF
+148 LIASAYYSF
-157 IFVYRIFREI
+157 IFIYRVFREI
-167 IELKKKDCI
+167 IEVGKKDS
-176 LFSAM
+176 LLLSAM

-195 DHFCWSLLMLTMTL
+195 DHFCWSLFLLTMTL
-209 YLAGMA
+209 YLAGKA
-215 MKERRQLSAWTIGI
+215 MKEKKQLSAWTIGI

-241 IAKTYLAAWFVNGRK
+241 IAKTYLAAWFVNGKK
-256 VFAPKNLVAMILPAI
+256 VFAWKNMVAMILPAI
-271 LLVTTAYLI
+271 LLVGTAYLI
-280 YTEVREPQFHVDKQ
+280 YTEIREPQFHTDKK

-303 QEQQRKDSIHH
+303 TLQAHKDSIHH

-319 HTGEPMK
+319 QTGEPMK
-326 KEGFWKWTDTST
+326 KEGFWKWTDMST
-338 SRTDALIH
+338 SRSDALIH

-363 MCVNRPTIVKYNYA
+363 MCVNRPTVVKYNYV
-377 FNYVIEAIISLLFII
+377 FNYIIEGIVALLFIL
-392 GIVVAIRHKFF
+392 GIIVAVRHRFF
-403 LMVLSWLGLDIV
+403 LMALSWLALDIC

-435 FIIPIAI
+435 FIIPISI
-442 AYLMKS
+442 AYLLKS
-448 LTPGRQVVLRYF
+448 LTPSKQTIVRGITL
-460 CWLLTLYF
+460 LLTLYL
-468 WVWNGYWLFT
+468 WVWNGYLVFS
-478 YMSDQAT
+478 YMSDQIT
-485 QIMK
+485 QISK

>member
-1 MPNKPPQK
+1 M
-9 NSRNEI
+9 
-15 FPHFSSHNQFFT
+15 
-27 LTLQPNKNKTMKNI
+27 NI

-50 PGLVA
+50 PSLIA

-70 GNLFLRA
+70 SNLFLQA
-77 HHVSF
+77 HHVSY
-82 WQLFAKTFH
+82 WQLFAKTYH

-124 FYLINKELIS
+124 FYLINKELIAA
-134 SGDTNYAMIFMAIL
+134 GDTNYAMIFMAIL
-148 LIASAFYSF
+148 LIASAYYSF
-157 IFVYRIFREI
+157 IFIYRVFREI
-167 IELKKKDCI
+167 IEVGKKDC
-176 LFSAM
+176 LLLSAM

-195 DHFCWSLLMLTMTL
+195 DHFCWSLFLLTMTL
-209 YLAGMA
+209 YLAGKA
-215 MKERRQLSAWTIGI
+215 MKEKKQLSAWTIGI

-241 IAKTYLAAWFVNGRK
+241 IAKTYLAAWFVNGKK
-256 VFAPKNLVAMILPAI
+256 VFAWKNMVAMILPAI
-271 LLVTTAYLI
+271 LLVGTAYLI
-280 YTEVREPQFHVDKQ
+280 YTEIREPQFHTDKK

-303 QEQQRKDSIHH
+303 TLQAHKDSIHH

-326 KEGFWKWTDTST
+326 KEGFWKWTDMST
-338 SRTDALIH
+338 SRSDALIH

-363 MCVNRPTIVKYNYA
+363 MCVNRPTVVKYNYV
-377 FNYVIEAIISLLFII
+377 FNYIIEGIVALLFIL
-392 GIVVAIRHKFF
+392 GIIVAVRHRFF
-403 LMVLSWLGLDIV
+403 LMALSWLALDIC

-435 FIIPIAI
+435 FIIPISI
-442 AYLMKS
+442 AYLLKS
-448 LTPGRQVVLRYF
+448 LTPSRQTIVRGITL
-460 CWLLTLYF
+460 LLTLYL
-468 WVWNGYWLFT
+468 WVWNGYLVFS
-478 YMSDQAT
+478 YMSDQIT
-485 QIMK
+485 QISK

>member
-1 MPNKPPQK
+1 M
-9 NSRNEI
+9 
-15 FPHFSSHNQFFT
+15 
-27 LTLQPNKNKTMKNI
+27 NI

-50 PGLVA
+50 PSLIA

-70 GNLFLRA
+70 SNLFLQA
-77 HHVSF
+77 HHVSY

-124 FYLINKELIS
+124 FYLINKELIAT
-134 SGDTNYAMIFMAIL
+134 GDTNYAMIFMAIL
-148 LIASAFYSF
+148 LIVSAYYSF
-157 IFVYRIFREI
+157 IFIYRVFREI
-167 IELKKKDCI
+167 IEVGKKDS
-176 LFSAM
+176 LLLSAM

-195 DHFCWSLLMLTMTL
+195 DHFCWSLFLLTMTL
-209 YLAGMA
+209 YLAGKA
-215 MKERRQLSAWTIGI
+215 MKEKKQLSAWTIGI

-241 IAKTYLAAWFVNGRK
+241 IAKTYLAAWFVNGKK
-256 VFAPKNLVAMILPAI
+256 VFAWKNMVAMILPAI
-271 LLVTTAYLI
+271 LLVGTAYLI
-280 YTEVREPQFHVDKQ
+280 YTEIREPQFHTDKK

-303 QEQQRKDSIHH
+303 TLQAHKDSIHH

-319 HTGEPMK
+319 PTGEPMK
-326 KEGFWKWTDTST
+326 KEGFWKWTDMST
-338 SRTDALIH
+338 SRSDALIH

-363 MCVNRPTIVKYNYA
+363 MCVNRPTVVKYNYV
-377 FNYVIEAIISLLFII
+377 FNYIIEGIVALLFIL
-392 GIVVAIRHKFF
+392 GIIVAMRHRFF
-403 LMVLSWLGLDIV
+403 LMALSWLALDIC

-435 FIIPIAI
+435 FIIPISI
-442 AYLMKS
+442 AYLLKS
-448 LTPGRQVVLRYF
+448 LTPSRQTIVRGITL
-460 CWLLTLYF
+460 LLTLYL
-468 WVWNGYWLFT
+468 WIWNGYLVFS
-478 YMSDQAT
+478 YMSDQIT
-485 QIMK
+485 QISK

>member
-1 MPNKPPQK
+1 M
-9 NSRNEI
+9 
-15 FPHFSSHNQFFT
+15 FCLLFA
-27 LTLQPNKNKTMKNI
+27 LTLQAKSQDIYIIELSKMNI

-50 PGLVA
+50 PSLIA

-70 GNLFLRA
+70 SNLFLQA
-77 HHVSF
+77 HHVSY
-82 WQLFAKTFH
+82 WQLFAKTYH

-124 FYLINKELIS
+124 FYLINKELIAA
-134 SGDTNYAMIFMAIL
+134 GDTNYAMIFMAIL
-148 LIASAFYSF
+148 LIVSAYYSF
-157 IFVYRIFREI
+157 IFIYRVFREI
-167 IELKKKDCI
+167 IEVGKKDS
-176 LFSAM
+176 LLLSAM

-195 DHFCWSLLMLTMTL
+195 DHFCWSLFLLTMTL
-209 YLAGMA
+209 YLAGRA
-215 MKERRQLSAWTIGI
+215 MKEKKQLSAWTIGI

-241 IAKTYLAAWFVNGRK
+241 IAKTYLAAWFVNGKK
-256 VFAPKNLVAMILPAI
+256 VFAWKNMVAMILPAI
-271 LLVTTAYLI
+271 LLVGTAYLI
-280 YTEVREPQFHVDKQ
+280 YTEIREPQFHTDKK

-303 QEQQRKDSIHH
+303 TLQAHKDSIHH

-326 KEGFWKWTDTST
+326 KEGFWKWTDMST
-338 SRTDALIH
+338 SRSDALIH

-363 MCVNRPTIVKYNYA
+363 MCVNRPTVVKYNYV
-377 FNYVIEAIISLLFII
+377 FNYIIEGIVALLFIL
-392 GIVVAIRHKFF
+392 GIIVAVRHRFF
-403 LMVLSWLGLDIV
+403 LMALSWLALDIC

-435 FIIPIAI
+435 FIIPISI
-442 AYLMKS
+442 AYLLKS
-448 LTPGRQVVLRYF
+448 LTPSRQTIVRGITL
-460 CWLLTLYF
+460 LLTLYL
-468 WVWNGYWLFT
+468 WVWNGYLVFS
-478 YMSDQAT
+478 YMSDQIT
-485 QIMK
+485 QISK

>member
-1 MPNKPPQK
+1 M
-9 NSRNEI
+9 
-15 FPHFSSHNQFFT
+15 FCLLFA
-27 LTLQPNKNKTMKNI
+27 LTLQTKSQDIYIIELSKMNI

-50 PGLVA
+50 PSLIA

-70 GNLFLRA
+70 SNLFLQA
-77 HHVSF
+77 HHVSY
-82 WQLFAKTFH
+82 WQLFAKTYH

-124 FYLINKELIS
+124 FYLINKELIAA
-134 SGDTNYAMIFMAIL
+134 GDTNYAMIFMAIL
-148 LIASAFYSF
+148 LIVSAYYSF
-157 IFVYRIFREI
+157 IFIYRVFREI
-167 IELKKKDCI
+167 IEVGKKDS
-176 LFSAM
+176 LLLSAM

-195 DHFCWSLLMLTMTL
+195 DHFCWSLFLLTMTL
-209 YLAGMA
+209 YLAGKA
-215 MKERRQLSAWTIGI
+215 MKEKKQLSAWTIGI

-241 IAKTYLAAWFVNGRK
+241 IAKTYLAAWFVNGKK
-256 VFAPKNLVAMILPAI
+256 VFAWKNMVAMILPAI
-271 LLVTTAYLI
+271 LLVGTAYLI
-280 YTEVREPQFHVDKQ
+280 YTEIREPQFHTDKK

-303 QEQQRKDSIHH
+303 TLQAHKDSIHH

-326 KEGFWKWTDTST
+326 KEGFWKWTDMST
-338 SRTDALIH
+338 SRSDALIH

-363 MCVNRPTIVKYNYA
+363 MCVNRPTVVKYNYV
-377 FNYVIEAIISLLFII
+377 FNYIIEGIVALLFIL
-392 GIVVAIRHKFF
+392 GIIVAVRHRFF
-403 LMVLSWLGLDIV
+403 LMALSWLALDIC

-435 FIIPIAI
+435 FIIPISI
-442 AYLMKS
+442 AYLLKS
-448 LTPGRQVVLRYF
+448 LTPSRQTIVRGITL
-460 CWLLTLYF
+460 LLTLYL
-468 WVWNGYWLFT
+468 WVWNGYLVFS
-478 YMSDQAT
+478 YMSDQIT
-485 QIMK
+485 QISK

>member
-1 MPNKPPQK
+1 MLCLL
-9 NSRNEI
+9 
-15 FPHFSSHNQFFT
+15 FA
-27 LTLQPNKNKTMKNI
+27 LTLQAKSQDIYIIELSKMNI

-50 PGLVA
+50 PSLIA

-70 GNLFLRA
+70 SNLFLQA
-77 HHVSF
+77 HHVSY
-82 WQLFAKTFH
+82 WQLFAKTYH

-124 FYLINKELIS
+124 FYLINKELIAA
-134 SGDTNYAMIFMAIL
+134 GDTNYAMIFMAIL
-148 LIASAFYSF
+148 LIVSAYYSF
-157 IFVYRIFREI
+157 IFIYRVFREI
-167 IELKKKDCI
+167 IEVGKKDS
-176 LFSAM
+176 LLLSAM

-195 DHFCWSLLMLTMTL
+195 DHFCWSLFLLTMTL
-209 YLAGMA
+209 YLAGKA
-215 MKERRQLSAWTIGI
+215 MKEKKQLSAWTIGI

-241 IAKTYLAAWFVNGRK
+241 IAKTYLAAWFVNGKK
-256 VFAPKNLVAMILPAI
+256 VFAWKNMVAMILPAI
-271 LLVTTAYLI
+271 LLVGTAYLI
-280 YTEVREPQFHVDKQ
+280 YTEIREPQFHTDKK

-303 QEQQRKDSIHH
+303 TLQAHKDSIHH

-326 KEGFWKWTDTST
+326 KEGFWKWTDMST
-338 SRTDALIH
+338 SRSDALIH

-363 MCVNRPTIVKYNYA
+363 MCVNRPTVVKYNYV
-377 FNYVIEAIISLLFII
+377 FNYIIEGIVALLFIL
-392 GIVVAIRHKFF
+392 GIIVAVRHRFF
-403 LMVLSWLGLDIV
+403 LMALSWLALDIC

-435 FIIPIAI
+435 FIIPISI
-442 AYLMKS
+442 AYLLKS
-448 LTPGRQVVLRYF
+448 LTPSRQTIVRGITL
-460 CWLLTLYF
+460 LLTLYL
-468 WVWNGYWLFT
+468 WVWNGYLVFS
-478 YMSDQAT
+478 YMSDQIT
-485 QIMK
+485 QISK

>member
-1 MPNKPPQK
+1 M
-9 NSRNEI
+9 
-15 FPHFSSHNQFFT
+15 
-27 LTLQPNKNKTMKNI
+27 NI

-50 PGLVA
+50 PSLIA

-70 GNLFLRA
+70 SNLFLQA
-77 HHVSF
+77 HHVSY
-82 WQLFAKTFH
+82 WQLFAKTYH

-124 FYLINKELIS
+124 FYLINKELIAT
-134 SGDTNYAMIFMAIL
+134 GDTNYAMIFMAIL
-148 LIASAFYSF
+148 LIVSAYYSF
-157 IFVYRIFREI
+157 IFIYRVFREI
-167 IELKKKDCI
+167 IEVGKKDC
-176 LFSAM
+176 LLLSAM

-195 DHFCWSLLMLTMTL
+195 DHFCWSLFLLTMTL
-209 YLAGMA
+209 YLAGKA
-215 MKERRQLSAWTIGI
+215 MKEKKQLSAWTIGI

-241 IAKTYLAAWFVNGRK
+241 IAKTYLAAWFVNGKK
-256 VFAPKNLVAMILPAI
+256 VFAWKNMVAMILPAI
-271 LLVTTAYLI
+271 LLVGTAYLI
-280 YTEVREPQFHVDKQ
+280 YTEIREPQFHTDKK

-303 QEQQRKDSIHH
+303 TLQAHKDSIHH

-326 KEGFWKWTDTST
+326 KEGFWKWTDMST
-338 SRTDALIH
+338 SRSDALIH

-363 MCVNRPTIVKYNYA
+363 MCVNRPTVVKYNYV
-377 FNYVIEAIISLLFII
+377 FNYIIEGIVALLFIL
-392 GIVVAIRHKFF
+392 GIIVAVRHRFF
-403 LMVLSWLGLDIV
+403 LMALSWLALDIC

-435 FIIPIAI
+435 FIIPISI
-442 AYLMKS
+442 AYLLKS
-448 LTPGRQVVLRYF
+448 LTPSRQTIVRGITL
-460 CWLLTLYF
+460 LLTLYL
-468 WVWNGYWLFT
+468 WVWNGYLVFS
-478 YMSDQAT
+478 YMSDQIT
-485 QIMK
+485 QISK

>member
-1 MPNKPPQK
+1 M
-9 NSRNEI
+9 
-15 FPHFSSHNQFFT
+15 FCLLFA
-27 LTLQPNKNKTMKNI
+27 LTLQAKSQDIYIIELSKMNI

-50 PGLVA
+50 PSLIA

-70 GNLFLRA
+70 SNLFLQA
-77 HHVSF
+77 HHVSY
-82 WQLFAKTFH
+82 WQLFAKTYH

-124 FYLINKELIS
+124 FYLINKELIAT
-134 SGDTNYAMIFMAIL
+134 GDTNYAMIFMAIL
-148 LIASAFYSF
+148 LIASAYYSF
-157 IFVYRIFREI
+157 IFIYRVFREI
-167 IELKKKDCI
+167 IEVGKKDC
-176 LFSAM
+176 LLLSAM

-195 DHFCWSLLMLTMTL
+195 DHFCWSLFLLTMTL
-209 YLAGMA
+209 YLAGKA
-215 MKERRQLSAWTIGI
+215 MKEKKQLSAWTIGI

-241 IAKTYLAAWFVNGRK
+241 IAKTYLAAWFVNGKK
-256 VFAPKNLVAMILPAI
+256 VFAWKNMVAMILPAI
-271 LLVTTAYLI
+271 LLAGTAYLI
-280 YTEVREPQFHVDKQ
+280 YTEIREPQFHTDKK

-303 QEQQRKDSIHH
+303 TLQAHKDSIHH

-326 KEGFWKWTDTST
+326 KEGFWKWTDMST
-338 SRTDALIH
+338 SRSDALIH

-363 MCVNRPTIVKYNYA
+363 MCVNRPTVVKYNYV
-377 FNYVIEAIISLLFII
+377 FNYIIEGIVALLFIL
-392 GIVVAIRHKFF
+392 GIIVAVRHRFF
-403 LMVLSWLGLDIV
+403 LMALSWLALDIC

-435 FIIPIAI
+435 FIIPISI
-442 AYLMKS
+442 AYLLKS
-448 LTPGRQVVLRYF
+448 LTPSRQTIVRGITL
-460 CWLLTLYF
+460 LLTLYL
-468 WVWNGYWLFT
+468 WVWNGYLVFS
-478 YMSDQAT
+478 YMSDQIT
-485 QIMK
+485 QISK

>member
-1 MPNKPPQK
+1 M
-9 NSRNEI
+9 
-15 FPHFSSHNQFFT
+15 
-27 LTLQPNKNKTMKNI
+27 NI

-50 PGLVA
+50 PSLIA

-70 GNLFLRA
+70 SNLFLQA
-77 HHVSF
+77 HHVSY
-82 WQLFAKTFH
+82 WQLFAKTYH

-124 FYLINKELIS
+124 FYLINKELIAA
-134 SGDTNYAMIFMAIL
+134 GDTNYAMIFMAIL
-148 LIASAFYSF
+148 LIVSAYYSF
-157 IFVYRIFREI
+157 TFIYRVFREI
-167 IELKKKDCI
+167 IEVGKKDS
-176 LFSAM
+176 LLLSAM

-195 DHFCWSLLMLTMTL
+195 DHFCWSLFLLTMTL
-209 YLAGMA
+209 YLAGKA
-215 MKERRQLSAWTIGI
+215 MKEKKQLSAWTIGI

-241 IAKTYLAAWFVNGRK
+241 IAKTYLAAWFVNGKK
-256 VFAPKNLVAMILPAI
+256 VFAWKNMVAMILPAI
-271 LLVTTAYLI
+271 LLVGTAYLI
-280 YTEVREPQFHVDKQ
+280 YTEIREPQFHTDKK

-303 QEQQRKDSIHH
+303 TLQAHKDSIHH

-326 KEGFWKWTDTST
+326 KEGFWKWTDMST
-338 SRTDALIH
+338 SRSDALIH

-363 MCVNRPTIVKYNYA
+363 MCVNRPTVVKYNYV
-377 FNYVIEAIISLLFII
+377 FNYIIEGIVALLFIL
-392 GIVVAIRHKFF
+392 GIIVAVRHRFF
-403 LMVLSWLGLDIV
+403 LMALSWLALDIC

-435 FIIPIAI
+435 FIIPISI
-442 AYLMKS
+442 AYLLKS
-448 LTPGRQVVLRYF
+448 LTPSRQTIVRGITL
-460 CWLLTLYF
+460 LLTLYL
-468 WVWNGYWLFT
+468 WVWNGYLVFS
-478 YMSDQAT
+478 YMSDQIT
-485 QIMK
+485 QISK

>member
-1 MPNKPPQK
+1 M
-9 NSRNEI
+9 
-15 FPHFSSHNQFFT
+15 
-27 LTLQPNKNKTMKNI
+27 NI

-50 PGLVA
+50 PSLIA

-70 GNLFLRA
+70 SNLFLQA
-77 HHVSF
+77 HHVSY
-82 WQLFAKTFH
+82 WQLFAKTYH

-124 FYLINKELIS
+124 FYLINKELIAA
-134 SGDTNYAMIFMAIL
+134 GDTNYAMIFMAIL
-148 LIASAFYSF
+148 LIVSAYYSF
-157 IFVYRIFREI
+157 IFIYRVFREI
-167 IELKKKDCI
+167 IEVGKKDS
-176 LFSAM
+176 LLLSAM

-195 DHFCWSLLMLTMTL
+195 DHFCWSLFLLTMTL
-209 YLAGMA
+209 YLAGKA
-215 MKERRQLSAWTIGI
+215 MKEKKQLSAWTIGI

-241 IAKTYLAAWFVNGRK
+241 IAKTYLAAWFVNGKK
-256 VFAPKNLVAMILPAI
+256 VFAWKNMVAMILPAI
-271 LLVTTAYLI
+271 LLVGTAYLI
-280 YTEVREPQFHVDKQ
+280 YTEIREPQFHTDKK

-303 QEQQRKDSIHH
+303 TLQAHKDSIHH

-326 KEGFWKWTDTST
+326 KEGFWKWTDMST
-338 SRTDALIH
+338 SRSDALIH

-363 MCVNRPTIVKYNYA
+363 MCVNRPTVVKYNYV
-377 FNYVIEAIISLLFII
+377 FNYIIEGIVALLFIL
-392 GIVVAIRHKFF
+392 GIIVAVRHRFF
-403 LMVLSWLGLDIV
+403 FMALSWLALDIC

-435 FIIPIAI
+435 FIIPISI
-442 AYLMKS
+442 AYLLKS
-448 LTPGRQVVLRYF
+448 LTPSRQTIVRGITL
-460 CWLLTLYF
+460 LLTLYL
-468 WVWNGYWLFT
+468 WVWNGYLVFS
-478 YMSDQAT
+478 YMSDQIT
-485 QIMK
+485 QISK

>member
-1 MPNKPPQK
+1 M
-9 NSRNEI
+9 
-15 FPHFSSHNQFFT
+15 
-27 LTLQPNKNKTMKNI
+27 NI

-50 PGLVA
+50 PSLIA

-70 GNLFLRA
+70 SNLFLQA
-77 HHVSF
+77 HHVSY
-82 WQLFAKTFH
+82 WQLFAKTYH

-124 FYLINKELIS
+124 FYLINKELIAA
-134 SGDTNYAMIFMAIL
+134 GDTNYAMIFMAIL
-148 LIASAFYSF
+148 LIVSAYYSF
-157 IFVYRIFREI
+157 IFIYRVFREI
-167 IELKKKDCI
+167 IEVGKKDS
-176 LFSAM
+176 LLLSAM

-195 DHFCWSLLMLTMTL
+195 DHFCWSLFLLTLTL
-209 YLAGMA
+209 YLAGKA
-215 MKERRQLSAWTIGI
+215 MKEKKQLSAWTIGI

-241 IAKTYLAAWFVNGRK
+241 IAKTYLAAWFVNGKK
-256 VFAPKNLVAMILPAI
+256 VFAWKNMVAMILPAI
-271 LLVTTAYLI
+271 LLVGTAYLI
-280 YTEVREPQFHVDKQ
+280 YTEIREPQFHTDKK

-303 QEQQRKDSIHH
+303 TLQAHKDSIHH

-326 KEGFWKWTDTST
+326 KEGFWKWTDMST
-338 SRTDALIH
+338 SRSDALIH

-363 MCVNRPTIVKYNYA
+363 MCVNRPTVVKYNYV
-377 FNYVIEAIISLLFII
+377 FNYIIEGIVALLFIL
-392 GIVVAIRHKFF
+392 GIIVAVRHQFF
-403 LMVLSWLGLDIV
+403 LMALSWLALDIC

-435 FIIPIAI
+435 FIIPISI
-442 AYLMKS
+442 AYLLKS
-448 LTPGRQVVLRYF
+448 LTPSRQTIVRGITL
-460 CWLLTLYF
+460 LLTLYL
-468 WVWNGYWLFT
+468 WVWNGYLVFS
-478 YMSDQAT
+478 YMSDQIT
-485 QIMK
+485 QISK

>member
-1 MPNKPPQK
+1 M
-9 NSRNEI
+9 
-15 FPHFSSHNQFFT
+15 FCLLFA
-27 LTLQPNKNKTMKNI
+27 LTLQAKSQDIYIIELSKMNI

-50 PGLVA
+50 PSLIA

-70 GNLFLRA
+70 SNLFLQA
-77 HHVSF
+77 HHVSY

-124 FYLINKELIS
+124 FYLINKELIAA
-134 SGDTNYAMIFMAIL
+134 GDTNYAMIFMAIL
-148 LIASAFYSF
+148 LIASAYYSF
-157 IFVYRIFREI
+157 IFIYRVFREI
-167 IELKKKDCI
+167 IEVGKKDS
-176 LFSAM
+176 LLLSAM

-195 DHFCWSLLMLTMTL
+195 DHFCWSLFLLTMTL
-209 YLAGMA
+209 YLAGKA
-215 MKERRQLSAWTIGI
+215 MKEKKQLSTWTIGI

-241 IAKTYLAAWFVNGRK
+241 IAKTYLAAWFVNGKK
-256 VFAPKNLVAMILPAI
+256 VFAWKNMVAMILPAI
-271 LLVTTAYLI
+271 LLVGTAYLI
-280 YTEVREPQFHVDKQ
+280 YTEIREPQFHTDKK

-303 QEQQRKDSIHH
+303 TLQAHKDSIHH

-326 KEGFWKWTDTST
+326 KEGFWKWTDMST
-338 SRTDALIH
+338 SRSDALIH

-363 MCVNRPTIVKYNYA
+363 MCVNRPTVVKYNYV
-377 FNYVIEAIISLLFII
+377 FNYIIEGIVALLFIL
-392 GIVVAIRHKFF
+392 GIIVAVRHRFF
-403 LMVLSWLGLDIV
+403 LMALSWLALDIC

-435 FIIPIAI
+435 FIIPISI
-442 AYLMKS
+442 AYLLKS
-448 LTPGRQVVLRYF
+448 LTPSKQTIVRGITL
-460 CWLLTLYF
+460 LLTLYL
-468 WVWNGYWLFT
+468 WVWNGYLVFS
-478 YMSDQAT
+478 YMSDQIT
-485 QIMK
+485 QISK

>member
-1 MPNKPPQK
+1 M
-9 NSRNEI
+9 
-15 FPHFSSHNQFFT
+15 
-27 LTLQPNKNKTMKNI
+27 NI

-50 PGLVA
+50 PSLIA

-70 GNLFLRA
+70 SNLFLQA
-77 HHVSF
+77 HHVSY
-82 WQLFAKTFH
+82 WQLFAKTYH

-124 FYLINKELIS
+124 FYLINKELIAA
-134 SGDTNYAMIFMAIL
+134 GDTNYAMIFMAIL
-148 LIASAFYSF
+148 LIVSAYYSF
-157 IFVYRIFREI
+157 IFIYRVFREI
-167 IELKKKDCI
+167 IEVGKKDS
-176 LFSAM
+176 LLLSAM

-195 DHFCWSLLMLTMTL
+195 DHFCWSLFLLTMTL
-209 YLAGMA
+209 YLAGKA
-215 MKERRQLSAWTIGI
+215 MKEKKQLSAWTIGI

-241 IAKTYLAAWFVNGRK
+241 IAKTYLAAWFVNGKK
-256 VFAPKNLVAMILPAI
+256 VFAWKNMVAMILPAI
-271 LLVTTAYLI
+271 LLVGTAYLI
-280 YTEVREPQFHVDKQ
+280 YTEIREPQFHTDKK

-303 QEQQRKDSIHH
+303 TLQAHKDSIHH

-326 KEGFWKWTDTST
+326 KEGFWKWTDMST
-338 SRTDALIH
+338 SRSDALIH

-363 MCVNRPTIVKYNYA
+363 MCVNRPTVVKYNYV
-377 FNYVIEAIISLLFII
+377 FNYIIEGIVALLFIL
-392 GIVVAIRHKFF
+392 GIIVAVRHRFF
-403 LMVLSWLGLDIV
+403 LMALSWLALDIC

-435 FIIPIAI
+435 FIIPISI
-442 AYLMKS
+442 AYLLKS
-448 LTPGRQVVLRYF
+448 LTPSRQTIVRGITL
-460 CWLLTLYF
+460 LLTLYL
-468 WVWNGYWLFT
+468 WIWNGYLVFS
-478 YMSDQAT
+478 YMSDQIT
-485 QIMK
+485 QISK

>member
-1 MPNKPPQK
+1 M
-9 NSRNEI
+9 
-15 FPHFSSHNQFFT
+15 
-27 LTLQPNKNKTMKNI
+27 NI

-50 PGLVA
+50 PSLIA

-70 GNLFLRA
+70 SNLFLQA
-77 HHVSF
+77 HHVSY
-82 WQLFAKTFH
+82 WQLFAKTYH

-124 FYLINKELIS
+124 FYLINKELIAA
-134 SGDTNYAMIFMAIL
+134 GDTNYAMIFMAIL
-148 LIASAFYSF
+148 LIASAYYSF
-157 IFVYRIFREI
+157 IFIYRVFREI
-167 IELKKKDCI
+167 IEVGKKDS
-176 LFSAM
+176 LLLSAL

-195 DHFCWSLLMLTMTL
+195 DHFCWSLFLLTMTL
-209 YLAGMA
+209 YLAGKA
-215 MKERRQLSAWTIGI
+215 MKEKKQLSAWTIGI

-241 IAKTYLAAWFVNGRK
+241 IAKTYLAAWFVNGKK
-256 VFAPKNLVAMILPAI
+256 VFAWKNMVAMILPAI
-271 LLVTTAYLI
+271 LLVGTAYLI
-280 YTEVREPQFHVDKQ
+280 YTEIREPQFHTDKK

-303 QEQQRKDSIHH
+303 TLQAHKDSIHH

-326 KEGFWKWTDTST
+326 KEGFWKWTDMST
-338 SRTDALIH
+338 SRSDALIH

-363 MCVNRPTIVKYNYA
+363 MCVNRPTVVKYNYV
-377 FNYVIEAIISLLFII
+377 FNYIIEGLVALLFIL
-392 GIVVAIRHKFF
+392 GIIVAVRHRFF
-403 LMVLSWLGLDIV
+403 LMALSWLALDIC

-435 FIIPIAI
+435 FIIPISI
-442 AYLMKS
+442 AYLLKS
-448 LTPGRQVVLRYF
+448 LTPSRQTIVRGITL
-460 CWLLTLYF
+460 LLTLYL
-468 WVWNGYWLFT
+468 WVWNGYLVFS
-478 YMSDQAT
+478 YMSDQIT
-485 QIMK
+485 QISK

>member
-1 MPNKPPQK
+1 M
-9 NSRNEI
+9 
-15 FPHFSSHNQFFT
+15 FCLLFA
-27 LTLQPNKNKTMKNI
+27 LTLQAKSQDIYIIELSKMNI

-50 PGLVA
+50 PSLIA

-70 GNLFLRA
+70 SNLFLQA
-77 HHVSF
+77 HHVSY

-124 FYLINKELIS
+124 FYLINKELIAA
-134 SGDTNYAMIFMAIL
+134 GDTNYAMIFMAIL
-148 LIASAFYSF
+148 LIVSAYYSF
-157 IFVYRIFREI
+157 IFIYRVFREI
-167 IELKKKDCI
+167 IEVGKKDS
-176 LFSAM
+176 LLLSAM

-195 DHFCWSLLMLTMTL
+195 DHFCWSLFLLTMTL
-209 YLAGMA
+209 YLAGKA
-215 MKERRQLSAWTIGI
+215 MKEKKQLSAWTIGI

-241 IAKTYLAAWFVNGRK
+241 IAKTYLAAWFVNGKK
-256 VFAPKNLVAMILPAI
+256 VFAWKNMVAMILPAI
-271 LLVTTAYLI
+271 LLVGTAYLI
-280 YTEVREPQFHVDKQ
+280 YTEIREPQFHTDKK

-303 QEQQRKDSIHH
+303 TLQAHKDSIHH

-326 KEGFWKWTDTST
+326 KEGFWKWTDMST
-338 SRTDALIH
+338 SRSDALIH

-363 MCVNRPTIVKYNYA
+363 MCVNRPTVVKYNYV
-377 FNYVIEAIISLLFII
+377 FNYIIEGIVALLFIL
-392 GIVVAIRHKFF
+392 GIIVAVRHRFF
-403 LMVLSWLGLDIV
+403 LMALSWLALDIC

-435 FIIPIAI
+435 FIIPISI
-442 AYLMKS
+442 AYLLKS
-448 LTPGRQVVLRYF
+448 LTPSRQTIVRGITL
-460 CWLLTLYF
+460 LLTLYL
-468 WVWNGYWLFT
+468 WVWNGYLVFS
-478 YMSDQAT
+478 YMSDQIT
-485 QIMK
+485 QISK